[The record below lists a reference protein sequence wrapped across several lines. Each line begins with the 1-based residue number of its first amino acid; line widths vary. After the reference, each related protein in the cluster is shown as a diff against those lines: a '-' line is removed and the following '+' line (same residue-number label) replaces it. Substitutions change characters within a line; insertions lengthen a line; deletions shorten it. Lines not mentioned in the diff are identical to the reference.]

1 MSTAILSR
9 IPKFAVKAAHVRRL
23 CLQEHVAWSL
33 LNQHK
38 IKTPRFG
45 LAATPSEAD
54 KVARDLLTKNL
65 MVQAQV
71 LADGRDTGHFTNGF
85 QGGIHSAIR

>member
-1 MSTAILSR
+1 MSTILSR
-9 IPKFAVKAAHVRRL
+9 IPKFAVKAATVRQL
-23 CLQEHVAWSL
+23 SLQEHEAMKL

-45 LAATPSEAD
+45 VAATPSEAD

-65 MVQAQV
+65 MVKAQV
-71 LADGRDTGHFTNGF
+71 LADGRDTGHFTNCF
-85 QGGIHSAIR
+85 RGGIHSAIR